1 MTNELIKTENHY
13 FILCDILLGKIAEN
27 YPADLQKAKQFL
39 NRLEIFNVYEKTL
52 YVAELLESL
61 TSIDQEKHLNDIEQL
76 LKKNNIT
83 SSVISLLQQY
93 SAWIK

>member
-1 MTNELIKTENHY
+1 MTNELVKTENHY
-13 FILCDILLGKIAEN
+13 FILCDVLLNKVAEKH
-27 YPADLQKAKQFL
+27 PADLQETKRFL
-39 NRLEIFNVYEKTL
+39 CHLETFNVYEKTL

-61 TSIDQEKHLNDIEQL
+61 TSMEQATHLNDIEQL

-83 SSVISLLQQY
+83 SSVITLLQKY